1 MYSKAIQLYIYML
14 TKIDAQLWEL
24 RVKFF
29 FIIFLICFLFY
40 FIFLTLQYCIGFA
53 MYQHESATGIH
64 GLSFIWGQMRTA
76 AWEAAPQKALED
88 CSKGAVGKVNI

>member
-1 MYSKAIQLYIYML
+1 MHNRESCGLS
-14 TKIDAQLWEL
+14 
-24 RVKFF
+24 FF
-29 FIIFLICFLFY
+29 FIIFLIFFLFY
-40 FIFLTLQYCIGFA
+40 FIFLTLKYCFVFA
-53 MYQHESATGIH
+53 MYKNESATGIH